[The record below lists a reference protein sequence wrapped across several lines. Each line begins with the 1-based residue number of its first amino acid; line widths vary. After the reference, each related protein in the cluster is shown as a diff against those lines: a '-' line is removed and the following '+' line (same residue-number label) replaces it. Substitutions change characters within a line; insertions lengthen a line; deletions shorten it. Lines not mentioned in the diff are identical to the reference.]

1 MICKHY
7 VNEITYFLVS
17 FRVSNYRTRNQLVL
31 TFISSQLFWGAKEE
45 TFMIIC
51 LKQKD
56 AKINSKR
63 SIFCCKK
70 FSYFLYSYLMQW
82 ITVLSYSYR
91 YCIQAIKT
99 WLISKSIIKWND
111 ICITTTLQESKIVGL
126 YLLKK
131 YREVVMLTD
140 IVLQNYWH
148 TFAPIQNSF
157 NMLLHMLLTA

>member
-1 MICKHY
+1 MGTKNVFCSWNCSITSNTCYTNRITFGMNLYLLMIIRNQMICKHY

-99 WLISKSIIKWND
+99 WLKMKWYMHYYNTSRIKN
-111 ICITTTLQESKIVGL
+111 CGIV
-126 YLLKK
+126 
-131 YREVVMLTD
+131 
-140 IVLQNYWH
+140 
-148 TFAPIQNSF
+148 SF
-157 NMLLHMLLTA
+157 EEI